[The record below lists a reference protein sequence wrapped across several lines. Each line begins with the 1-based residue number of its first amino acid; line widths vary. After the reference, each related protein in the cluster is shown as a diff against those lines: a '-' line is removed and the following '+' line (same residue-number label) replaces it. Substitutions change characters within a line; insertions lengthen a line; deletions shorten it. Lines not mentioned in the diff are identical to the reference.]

1 MNNEDFEYDEFELIV
16 TRELY
21 EQIVNAKR
29 LVITTEDESESKEFD
44 QVCYDGEEELTD
56 LN

>member
-21 EQIVNAKR
+21 EQIINAKR

>member
-1 MNNEDFEYDEFELIV
+1 MNNEEFEYDEFELIV